1 MTIGFYAGSFD
12 PITLGHVDI
21 IRRSFTI
28 VDTLIVGIGISATKS
43 PCFDFAE
50 RKAMILEATAEFG
63 KVEVREFSGLLVDAT
78 REAGAGIIIRGLRSA
93 QDFDYESQMTAMNY
107 KMAPDIETVFLASS
121 PETSFIS
128 SSLIRQIASM
138 GGETGQ
144 FVPTGVATKLKKKF
158 SV

>member
-21 IRRSFTI
+21 IRRSFSI